1 VVILTGRDDTQNLHH
16 RNPDSGAATT
26 GLRNAP
32 AYGRLVSSAQSFQ
45 HYFQDLKGACA
56 SLNPV
61 ERFVFSLI
69 LANTQTSRPDQQ
81 VLRWSA
87 APNLV

>member
-1 VVILTGRDDTQNLHH
+1 MTRKAYIIGILTVGLM
-16 RNPDSGAATT
+16 ATAV
-26 GLRNAP
+26 RNAP

-45 HYFQDLKGACA
+45 HYFQNLKGADT

-69 LANTQTSRPDQQ
+69 LANTRTPRPDPP
-81 VLRWSA
+81 SA
-87 APNLV
+87 ALERRT

>member
-1 VVILTGRDDTQNLHH
+1 M
-16 RNPDSGAATT
+16 
-26 GLRNAP
+26 GLMAMALRSAP

-45 HYFQDLKGACA
+45 HYFQDLKGAGA

-69 LANTQTSRPDQQ
+69 LTNTRTPHPDQPGR
-81 VLRWSA
+81 VLERRT
-87 APNLV
+87 

>member
-1 VVILTGRDDTQNLHH
+1 MTRKAYIIGILAVGLMAT
-16 RNPDSGAATT
+16 AA
-26 GLRNAP
+26 RNAP

-45 HYFQDLKGACA
+45 HYFQNLKGADA

-69 LANTQTSRPDQQ
+69 LANTRTPRPDQPGTA
-81 VLRWSA
+81 LERRT
-87 APNLV
+87 

>member
-1 VVILTGRDDTQNLHH
+1 MTRKTCIIGVLTV
-16 RNPDSGAATT
+16 
-26 GLRNAP
+26 GLMAMALRSAP

-45 HYFQDLKGACA
+45 HYFQDLKGAGA

-69 LANTQTSRPDQQ
+69 LANTRTPRPDQPGR
-81 VLRWSA
+81 VLERRT
-87 APNLV
+87 

>member
-1 VVILTGRDDTQNLHH
+1 MTRKAYIIGILTVGLM
-16 RNPDSGAATT
+16 ATAV
-26 GLRNAP
+26 RNAP

-45 HYFQDLKGACA
+45 HYFQNLKGADT

-69 LANTQTSRPDQQ
+69 LANTRTPLPDHQP
-81 VLRWSA
+81 SA
-87 APNLV
+87 ALERRT